1 MQEHYFDW
9 NSTTPLADEVWE
21 AMLEAR
27 RDLWGNPASV
37 HGAGRR
43 ARGEVENAREYVAAT
58 LGFHARDVVFTC
70 GGTEANNLALHDA
83 PALVVSRLEH
93 PSVLAPAER
102 LERSGKPVVW
112 LPTPESGW
120 ISPQAVAEGLE
131 RLPEPLRRGAVVAL
145 MAANH
150 ETGVLQ
156 PLEAVAQVAHAV
168 QARLHVDAVQLVGKG
183 PHDCLDA
190 ADSVALTAHKFRGPK
205 GIGALLYRGKA
216 PHPLLVGGAQE
227 RGLRPGTQDAAL
239 AVGFRVALR
248 RAVERPELRA
258 HLPALRDELER
269 RLADVAVPNVT
280 DVPRLGHVSSL
291 TFEGTPGPELAAA
304 LDLAGYR
311 VSSGSAC
318 SAGTEEPSPVIAA
331 MLGKRRA
338 ASTLRIS
345 LGEDSDA
352 EAVSGL
358 IDALYRA
365 LGR

>member
-120 ISPQAVAEGLE
+120 ISAQAVAEGLE
-131 RLPEPLRRGAVVAL
+131 
-145 MAANH
+145 
-150 ETGVLQ
+150 
-156 PLEAVAQVAHAV
+156 QVAHAV

-239 AVGFRVALR
+239 AVGFRLALR
-248 RAVERPELRA
+248 SCGPTCRP
-258 HLPALRDELER
+258 
-269 RLADVAVPNVT
+269 
-280 DVPRLGHVSSL
+280 
-291 TFEGTPGPELAAA
+291 
-304 LDLAGYR
+304 
-311 VSSGSAC
+311 
-318 SAGTEEPSPVIAA
+318 
-331 MLGKRRA
+331 
-338 ASTLRIS
+338 
-345 LGEDSDA
+345 
-352 EAVSGL
+352 
-358 IDALYRA
+358 
-365 LGR
+365 